1 MRRVV
6 ALLALLAS
14 YGHCLRQSHHPA
26 VRAAAAAAQRSYNG
40 AALRRRRSSL
50 AMSTTEPTWLRAT
63 DGAAEPPRT
72 ADPVAWKFA
81 RAHKESREGPQLC
94 DVNDDGPT
102 SVRCVAPSERYVE
115 WQRPPRRAL
124 VLAKRH
130 ANEEELDVAARIC
143 AHLSSLDVEVLLADP
158 LYEAV
163 NERVAATRW
172 EGEHDAGPAPD
183 FVATLGGDGL
193 LLYANTLFQETAPP
207 PVVAFGAGS
216 LGFLAPFDVDGDGPL
231 EETLDAVGM
240 EAEPWPVSLRMRLRC
255 RVVDQNGGEVAKH
268 EALNEVAIDR
278 GNSPFLSAVECY
290 CNDEHLTTAQADG
303 LIVATPTGSTAYS
316 LSAGGPMVHPSV
328 DAMVFTPICP
338 HSLSFRPIVFPDS
351 CELRFEVAPDAR
363 ADVWV
368 TFDGRSRVRLARGD
382 SLVVTAS
389 PHPLPTV
396 LRLGNTADWF
406 GGLRVHF
413 NFNVRRR
420 QKPIDPVF
428 LNAPEEDGGSG

>member
-1 MRRVV
+1 M
-6 ALLALLAS
+6 
-14 YGHCLRQSHHPA
+14 
-26 VRAAAAAAQRSYNG
+26 
-40 AALRRRRSSL
+40 
-50 AMSTTEPTWLRAT
+50 
-63 DGAAEPPRT
+63 
-72 ADPVAWKFA
+72 
-81 RAHKESREGPQLC
+81 
-94 DVNDDGPT
+94 
-102 SVRCVAPSERYVE
+102 
-115 WQRPPRRAL
+115 
-124 VLAKRH
+124 
-130 ANEEELDVAARIC
+130 AARIC

-316 LSAGGPMVHPSV
+316 LSAGGPMVRRPSR
-328 DAMVFTPICP
+328 I
-338 HSLSFRPIVFPDS
+338 
-351 CELRFEVAPDAR
+351 E
-363 ADVWV
+363 
-368 TFDGRSRVRLARGD
+368 ARGD
-382 SLVVTAS
+382 VVIVPTLQKTVVASPSSVARAGPPVGRRDGLHAHLPPFSLVPAHRFS
-389 PHPLPTV
+389 
-396 LRLGNTADWF
+396 
-406 GGLRVHF
+406 
-413 NFNVRRR
+413 R
-420 QKPIDPVF
+420 QPR
-428 LNAPEEDGGSG
+428 AER